1 MSGTFEP
8 GDFITI
14 DVDVD
19 LWFCSGCLF
28 LILDRD
34 QEESTDGEKQRRT
47 ISLAFLS
54 VLKRI
59 ALETK
64 VSSWAYEWKV
74 RTTADAL
81 GIYYDHGRMV
91 FLVDVEKARRQ
102 ALNPLTDTC
111 KKMEEDGL
119 AAALAL

>member
-1 MSGTFEP
+1 MPGTFEP
-8 GDFITI
+8 GDFITV

-19 LWFCSGCLF
+19 LWFCSGYLF

-34 QEESTDGEKQRRT
+34 QEESTDRERQRRT

-74 RTTADAL
+74 RTTVEVPQMHWVFATT
-81 GIYYDHGRMV
+81 MV
-91 FLVDVEKARRQ
+91 EWYSSLTSRR
-102 ALNPLTDTC
+102 PDC
-111 KKMEEDGL
+111 KR
-119 AAALAL
+119 

>member
-1 MSGTFEP
+1 MPGTFEP
-8 GDFITI
+8 GDFITV

-19 LWFCSGCLF
+19 LWFCSGYLF

-34 QEESTDGEKQRRT
+34 QEESTDGERQRRT

-74 RTTADAL
+74 RT
-81 GIYYDHGRMV
+81 
-91 FLVDVEKARRQ
+91 VEV
-102 ALNPLTDTC
+102 L
-111 KKMEEDGL
+111 
-119 AAALAL
+119 